1 MPRVPRDVARS
12 PQWSAKVWRATR
24 ARTYNPPAGR
34 SRAARPSA
42 ETICIMS
49 PRSERKSKAF
59 ARALLLAA
67 APLLLLFPAE
77 AGTSA
82 RARQE
87 QQQPQQ
93 QGGDV
98 QRPAP
103 QAEELGEEDVLK
115 IDTDLVLVDVT
126 VTDAEGRPVR
136 GLRPEDFKLYEDGE
150 ERPVAFLN
158 VERRGGAER
167 PVAIVFAVDVSGSM
181 TPEEMG
187 RLQTAMRAFSE
198 KLSNRPASFA
208 VMSFGMTA
216 RVIQGFTSDARKL
229 DRALARLAR
238 ETNGLSTHA
247 YDAVDDAVRLLRRS
261 APRTLDRR
269 LTKKAVV
276 VVTDGFPVGDTVHPS
291 TVIERANQAEVSV
304 YTVTLPSY
312 TRLLASASP
321 ERAPLPTPLD
331 VSGLVE
337 KTGGTNFYATAK
349 DYEPLFRA
357 LAEEVTST
365 YVLAFYPPE
374 EKRRDG
380 RVHTIRVEAPRGLS
394 VRQNRTSYKSD
405 DK

>member
-1 MPRVPRDVARS
+1 MSSQPEPTSRLT
-12 PQWSAKVWRATR
+12 TR
-24 ARTYNPPAGR
+24 AAVLVAALLSCLFLTGLRPA
-34 SRAARPSA
+34 SHAARA
-42 ETICIMS
+42 QT
-49 PRSERKSKAF
+49 
-59 ARALLLAA
+59 
-67 APLLLLFPAE
+67 
-77 AGTSA
+77 
-82 RARQE
+82 
-87 QQQPQQ
+87 
-93 QGGDV
+93 GGDAQ
-98 QRPAP
+98 QRPTP
-103 QAEELGEEDVLK
+103 TPEEVGDEDVLK

-126 VTDAEGRPVR
+126 VTDAEGRAVR
-136 GLRPEDFKLYEDGE
+136 GLRPEDFKLYEDGD

-167 PVAIVFAVDVSGSM
+167 PVAVVFAVDVSGSM
-181 TPEEMG
+181 TPQEMM
-187 RLQTAMRAFSE
+187 RLTTAMRAFSE

-208 VMSFGMTA
+208 LMSFGMNA
-216 RVIQGFTSDARKL
+216 HVIQTFTSDPRKL
-229 DRALARLAR
+229 DRALERLMR

-247 YDAVDDAVRLLRRS
+247 YDAIDDAVRLLVRN
-261 APRTLDRR
+261 APRTRDRR
-269 LTKKAVV
+269 LMKRAVV
-276 VVTDGFPVGDTVHPS
+276 VVTDGFPVGDTVAPS

-312 TRLLASASP
+312 TRLLASAAP

-349 DYEPLFRA
+349 DYDPLFKA

-380 RVHTIRVEAPRGLS
+380 RLHTIRVEGPRGLS
-394 VRQNRTSYKSD
+394 IRQNRSAYKSN

>member
-1 MPRVPRDVARS
+1 MRPARGLL
-12 PQWSAKVWRATR
+12 PGVGQALAQLRA
-24 ARTYNPPAGR
+24 ATYNPGAGHSSGRAPGTVFIPFMSRHKLFIPA
-34 SRAARPSA
+34 
-42 ETICIMS
+42 
-49 PRSERKSKAF
+49 
-59 ARALLLAA
+59 LAA
-67 APLLLLFPAE
+67 SILACLLTAAPKA
-77 AGTSA
+77 
-82 RARQE
+82 QE
-87 QQQPQQ
+87 PTQ
-93 QGGDV
+93 

-103 QAEELGEEDVLK
+103 TPEPVELGEEDVLK

-126 VTDAEGRPVR
+126 VTDAEGRAVK
-136 GLRPEDFKLYEDGE
+136 GLKPDDFKLYEDGD

-158 VERRGGAER
+158 VERRAGAER
-167 PVAIVFAVDVSGSM
+167 PVAVVFAVDVSGSM
-181 TPEEMG
+181 TPEEME
-187 RLQTAMRAFSE
+187 RLRTAMTAFSE

-208 VMSFGMTA
+208 LMSFGMNA
-216 RVIQGFTSDARKL
+216 RVVQGFTNDPRKL
-229 DRALARLAR
+229 ERALGKLVR

-247 YDAVDDAVRLLRRS
+247 YDAVDDAVRLLQRS

-269 LTKKAVV
+269 ILKRAVV

-312 TRLLASASP
+312 TRLLASNAP
-321 ERAPLPTPLD
+321 ARAPLPTPLD

-349 DYEPLFRA
+349 DYDPLFKA

-380 RVHTIRVEAPRGLS
+380 RLHTIRVEGPRGLS
-394 VRQNRTSYKSD
+394 VRQNRTTYESKR
-405 DK
+405 

>member
-1 MPRVPRDVARS
+1 MSFKSRHKLELS
-12 PQWSAKVWRATR
+12 
-24 ARTYNPPAGR
+24 ART
-34 SRAARPSA
+34 
-42 ETICIMS
+42 
-49 PRSERKSKAF
+49 
-59 ARALLLAA
+59 ALSAA
-67 APLLLLFPAE
+67 AVLACLLFLAQAPAP
-77 AGTSA
+77 
-82 RARQE
+82 RAQE
-87 QQQPQQ
+87 QQQQQ
-93 QGGDV
+93 P
-98 QRPAP
+98 RPTP
-103 QAEELGEEDVLK
+103 ESVELGEDDVLK

-126 VTDAEGRPVR
+126 VTDAAGRAVK

-150 ERPVAFLN
+150 QRPVAFLN
-158 VERRGGAER
+158 VERRAGAER
-167 PVAIVFAVDVSGSM
+167 PVAVVFAVDVSGSM
-181 TPEEMG
+181 TAEEME
-187 RLQTAMRAFSE
+187 RLRTAMTAFSE

-208 VMSFGMTA
+208 LMSFGMNA
-216 RVIQGFTSDARKL
+216 RVVQGFTSDPRKL
-229 DRALARLAR
+229 DRALVKLAR

-247 YDAVDDAVRLLRRS
+247 YDAVDDAVRLLQRN

-269 LTKKAVV
+269 LLKRAVV

-312 TRLLASASP
+312 TRLLASNAP

-349 DYEPLFRA
+349 DYDPLFKA

-380 RVHTIRVEAPRGLS
+380 RLHTIRVEGPRGLS
-394 VRQNRTSYKSD
+394 VRQNRTSYESRKP
-405 DK
+405 

>member
-1 MPRVPRDVARS
+1 MS
-12 PQWSAKVWRATR
+12 SKS
-24 ARTYNPPAGR
+24 TYR
-34 SRAARPSA
+34 FR
-42 ETICIMS
+42 
-49 PRSERKSKAF
+49 
-59 ARALLLAA
+59 L
-67 APLLLLFPAE
+67 
-77 AGTSA
+77 SA
-82 RARQE
+82 RAALSAASLLACCFLFLAHAPAPRAQE
-87 QQQPQQ
+87 PPQQ
-93 QGGDV
+93 Q
-98 QRPAP
+98 RPTP
-103 QAEELGEEDVLK
+103 EPVELGEDDVLK

-126 VTDAEGRPVR
+126 VTDATGRAVK

-150 ERPVAFLN
+150 PRPVAFLN
-158 VERRGGAER
+158 VERRAGGER
-167 PVAIVFAVDVSGSM
+167 PVAVVFAVDVSGSM
-181 TPEEMG
+181 TPQEME
-187 RLQTAMRAFSE
+187 RLRSAMTAFSE

-208 VMSFGMTA
+208 LMSFGMNA
-216 RVIQGFTSDARKL
+216 RVVQSFTSDPRKL
-229 DRALARLAR
+229 ERALGKLAR

-247 YDAVDDAVRLLRRS
+247 YDAVDDAVRLLQRS

-269 LTKKAVV
+269 LLKRAVV

-312 TRLLASASP
+312 TRLLASNAP

-349 DYEPLFRA
+349 DYDPLFKA

-380 RVHTIRVEAPRGLS
+380 RVHTIRVEGPRGLS
-394 VRQNRTSYKSD
+394 VRQNRMTYEGRKP
-405 DK
+405 

>member
-1 MPRVPRDVARS
+1 MLF
-12 PQWSAKVWRATR
+12 
-24 ARTYNPPAGR
+24 
-34 SRAARPSA
+34 
-42 ETICIMS
+42 
-49 PRSERKSKAF
+49 KSGHK
-59 ARALLLAA
+59 LEL
-67 APLLLLFPAE
+67 
-77 AGTSA
+77 SA
-82 RARQE
+82 RAALSAAGLLACLLFLTHAPAPRAQE
-87 QQQPQQ
+87 QQP
-93 QGGDV
+93 
-98 QRPAP
+98 RPAP
-103 QAEELGEEDVLK
+103 APVELGEDDVLK

-126 VTDAEGRPVR
+126 VTDAEGRAVK

-150 ERPVAFLN
+150 QRPVAFLN
-158 VERRGGAER
+158 VERRAGAER
-167 PVAIVFAVDVSGSM
+167 PVAVVFAVDVSGSM
-181 TPEEMG
+181 TAEEME
-187 RLQTAMRAFSE
+187 RLRTAMTAFSE

-208 VMSFGMTA
+208 LMSFGMSA
-216 RVIQGFTSDARKL
+216 RVVQGFTSDARKL
-229 DRALARLAR
+229 DRALVKLAR

-247 YDAVDDAVRLLRRS
+247 YDAVDDAVRLLQKS
-261 APRTLDRR
+261 APRTLERR
-269 LTKKAVV
+269 LLKRAVV

-312 TRLLASASP
+312 TRLLASNTP

-349 DYEPLFRA
+349 DYDPLFKA

-380 RVHTIRVEAPRGLS
+380 RLHTIRVEGPRGLS
-394 VRQNRTSYKSD
+394 VRQNRTTYQSR

>member
-1 MPRVPRDVARS
+1 MS
-12 PQWSAKVWRATR
+12 LKSGLKLKLSTR
-24 ARTYNPPAGR
+24 AALSAAVVLACLFMTALGPAP
-34 SRAARPSA
+34 RA
-42 ETICIMS
+42 
-49 PRSERKSKAF
+49 
-59 ARALLLAA
+59 
-67 APLLLLFPAE
+67 
-77 AGTSA
+77 
-82 RARQE
+82 QE
-87 QQQPQQ
+87 PQQ
-93 QGGDV
+93 

-103 QAEELGEEDVLK
+103 TPVELGDEDVLK
-115 IDTDLVLVDVT
+115 IDTDLVLVDVS
-126 VTDAEGRPVR
+126 VTDAEGRAVK

-150 ERPVAFLN
+150 QRPVAFLN
-158 VERRGGAER
+158 IERHAGAER
-167 PVAIVFAVDVSGSM
+167 PVAVVFAVDVSGSM
-181 TPEEMG
+181 TPEEME
-187 RLQTAMRAFSE
+187 RLRTAMTAFSE

-208 VMSFGMTA
+208 LMSFGMNA
-216 RVIQGFTSDARKL
+216 RILQGFTSDPRKL
-229 DRALARLAR
+229 ERALTRLAR

-247 YDAVDDAVRLLRRS
+247 YDAVDDAVRLLQRS

-269 LTKKAVV
+269 LLKKAVV

-291 TVIERANQAEVSV
+291 TVIERANLAEVSV

-312 TRLLASASP
+312 TRLLASAAL

-349 DYEPLFRA
+349 DYDPLFKA

-380 RVHTIRVEAPRGLS
+380 RLHTIRVEGPRGLS
-394 VRQNRTSYKSD
+394 VHQNRTTYQSK

>member
-1 MPRVPRDVARS
+1 
-12 PQWSAKVWRATR
+12 
-24 ARTYNPPAGR
+24 
-34 SRAARPSA
+34 
-42 ETICIMS
+42 MS
-49 PRSERKSKAF
+49 PRSEQKSKAF

-67 APLLLLFPAE
+67 APFLLLFPAE
-77 AGTSA
+77 AGPEA
-82 RARQE
+82 RARQG
-87 QQQPQQ
+87 QQQQPPPQQ
-93 QGGDV
+93 QGGGDA

-103 QAEELGEEDVLK
+103 DELGEEDVLK

-126 VTDAEGRPVR
+126 VADAEGRPVR

-181 TPEEMG
+181 TPEEMA

-198 KLSNRPASFA
+198 KLSNRPATFA

-229 DRALARLAR
+229 DRALGRLVR

-247 YDAVDDAVRLLRRS
+247 YDAVDDAVRLLRRN

-312 TRLLASASP
+312 TRLLASAAP
-321 ERAPLPTPLD
+321 ERTPLPTPLD

-337 KTGGTNFYATAK
+337 KTGGTNFYATAR

-394 VRQNRTSYKSD
+394 VRQNRTSYKSG